1 LYYLISILVR
11 EYLSVSEDTTL
22 PLSKKKKKNFLSIW
36 ACFSSPLKL
45 EKAGT
50 LPTPSTCSPRVS
62 LRVKKLK
69 ISLSLFFQ
77 RPSAIF
83 KTNLALIL
91 TLLLFFSSLRKEK
104 SFPLSKEA

>member
-22 PLSKKKKKNFLSIW
+22 PLSKKKKKIFSLNW
-36 ACFSSPLKL
+36 ACFSSPLKKKL

-69 ISLSLFFQ
+69 ALSLYFSKAFRHFQNKSRTHSYALAFF
-77 RPSAIF
+77 
-83 KTNLALIL
+83 
-91 TLLLFFSSLRKEK
+91 LRKEK
-104 SFPLSKEA
+104 SFPLSQKA

>member
-22 PLSKKKKKNFLSIW
+22 PLSKKKKKKNFLSIW

-62 LRVKKLK
+62 LRVKKL
-69 ISLSLFFQ
+69 IALSLYFSKAFRHFQNKSRTHSYALAFFF
-77 RPSAIF
+77 A
-83 KTNLALIL
+83 
-91 TLLLFFSSLRKEK
+91 
-104 SFPLSKEA
+104 